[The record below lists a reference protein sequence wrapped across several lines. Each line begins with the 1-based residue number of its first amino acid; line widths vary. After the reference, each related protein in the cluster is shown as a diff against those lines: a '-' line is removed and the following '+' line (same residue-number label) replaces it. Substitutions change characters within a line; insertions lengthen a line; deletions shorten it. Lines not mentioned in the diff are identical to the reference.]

1 MDRFIGGEL
10 MRKVAALLL
19 IVLFINF
26 LPLYPIAENPQPD
39 ITVNGNQVEVKFGEV
54 SSVTFGGFT
63 DAKILTEEIP
73 EEYEDSKNIL
83 KVK

>member
-1 MDRFIGGEL
+1 MLFRSTPDTSE
-10 MRKVAALLL
+10 A
-19 IVLFINF
+19 IVKSTAMKQCKDVYILT
-26 LPLYPIAENPQPD
+26 D
-39 ITVNGNQVEVKFGEV
+39 KSKFGEV

-73 EEYEDSKNIL
+73 EEYQDSKNIL